1 MVTRFWSSLP
11 LVGKFGSARAQ
22 ARGVAQ
28 TGAMVKRQIPPSKT
42 PDIGKKR
49 SLFRRKTKETT
60 LRDLKRVMLEHV
72 ARTRG
77 GAPRR
82 FIDLFRRG
90 TDPIYNRPWFLL
102 LGQVGAGKSTLLE
115 QSGLQHTSAIYA
127 DTLPGERHCG
137 LWESDSAVV
146 LDVTGDFILRPDLS
160 HHQKGWRKLTSLLR
174 RHRDQRPIDGVV
186 LAIPATDLVGEGR
199 PSDDE
204 LRKKGSALF
213 ERLRDIERRLGM
225 RVPVYPIVTRC
236 DAITG
241 FTEFAEQLPQERL
254 TEIFG
259 WTNPYA
265 LETGYTPEWVDEA
278 FETMLR
284 NLYAIQLE
292 LFAGLKEPSRGDNIF
307 LLPSEFGSMA
317 GGMQIY
323 ADEIFRSSAYYRVA
337 LLMRGTYFIGDTALP
352 DPQGGVTLDLDL
364 PTSLSSNGGSRP
376 PTAVGGGD
384 RPNPRPAFV
393 RNLLHE
399 RVFPEAG
406 VGQPLG
412 GTRLARNRLV
422 LLIQALMVAMV
433 VMGFLAYFFEYP
445 RLSNS
450 AGVLRET
457 LDTVYADLVQ
467 VNQRGM
473 TAPDRDYVI
482 YAEHILDGLTRV
494 ENNRLTSPL
503 FPSSWFSPLH
513 TDIQRA
519 FGRVYERVILRAMKF
534 QLEKKAQG
542 IPTEILQ
549 RAPLDTT
556 DNWIFAVDNTI
567 EYKDL
572 ERYIR
577 RLLDL
582 ESFYK
587 RFNVLAKTKSLEDIR
602 LLVRYLFN
610 RELTEEFLK
619 NSDYYRDAIEFANV
633 APFTPRPYED
643 RAIEGADTLL
653 NALMDRMF
661 TRNVILR
668 GIRLINGDV
677 TTLTTTGA
685 GGGFESVQTMRRLGR
700 NIVNMKSALADPRT
714 AWISRPTFMA
724 DSSLAHLLRNM
735 DSSAFLHSGGRS
747 RAFVDTAS
755 FRFKQLLH
763 DILDEPNDAIG
774 PIVSKPDADKPLQ
787 LVAEVDSLRGAIVD
801 LLGQRFMR
809 ATRNDRI
816 VARRNSGNIVLWN
829 TGQLDEAL
837 KLQEPYNNFIDKG
850 IDAFPPGLQDP
861 VRNVARNGLEATMAS
876 MVIPA
881 QRTQPHSGT
890 ADDLQ
895 REIQGVKGA
904 TPQFEQLLTLF
915 SHLQVPAYNDLR
927 NALRAQAAGMLT
939 DLNVLLQ
946 KTVSYDIPDSRLDQ
960 YESDQI
966 SGGGGLLGS
975 ALIDAGD
982 AGAVAEYLTGPREQL
997 LKLATEFATPIVAF
1011 AGSIGG
1017 TGSDVENFWRKIIS
1031 ELTRYQNK
1039 VPGNSVAVMED
1050 LFLDLNNITPD
1061 NYSDHL
1067 NSRGSSD
1074 YFLRVRQSLRDRLWA
1089 MFGRI
1094 VRVKALKAWEV
1105 LRGRYNSMQGRFP
1118 FDKSAIYPSL
1128 TPSIGLE
1135 EMRAFVAEFD
1145 DFHDRYKGIWSG
1157 WNRQGAS
1164 TGELAAWRF
1173 IQKMKDV
1180 EYFLSPLFGADTANG
1195 LLLMFDVEFRKP
1207 FMQDRGGDQIIE
1219 WRLEV
1224 GRQTLTLEDYLRR
1237 GIPLRATWQV
1247 GDRVRLT
1254 LRWARNSNVKPNAIP
1269 ALPPFKHAVVDLEN
1283 RIVTY
1288 SFNDTWSLV
1297 RMLVLHKVAK
1307 PTSMMGPQTLELK
1320 INVTPD
1326 IRRNDQVTPFENPST
1341 ETTVVYMRVGV
1352 LGRNHREGLVVPDF
1366 PTDPLPPLNL

>member
-11 LVGKFGSARAQ
+11 LVGKFSSARAQ
-22 ARGVAQ
+22 ARGGAQ
-28 TGAMVKRQIPPSKT
+28 AGSALKSQARPPKA
-42 PDIGKKR
+42 PDTGKKKGF
-49 SLFRRKTKETT
+49 FRRAAKDTT
-60 LRDLKRVMLEHV
+60 LRDLKRAMLEHV
-72 ARTRG
+72 ARARG
-77 GAPRR
+77 GVPRR
-82 FIDLFRRG
+82 LGDLFRRD

-102 LGQVGAGKSTLLE
+102 LGQVESGKSTMLKR
-115 QSGLQHTSAIYA
+115 SGLQHTSALYA
-127 DTLPGERHCG
+127 DVLPGEKHCG

-146 LDVTGDFILRPDLS
+146 LDVAGDFILRPDLS
-160 HHQKGWRKLTSLLR
+160 HHQKGWRKLTALLR
-174 RHRDQRPIDGVV
+174 RYRNQRPIDGVI
-186 LAIPATDLVGEGR
+186 LAIPAIDLAGQAR
-199 PSDDE
+199 PADDE

-213 ERLRDIERRLGM
+213 ERLRDIEKRLGM
-225 RVPVYPIVTRC
+225 RVPVYPVVTRC
-236 DAITG
+236 DAVTG
-241 FTEFAEQLPQERL
+241 FTEFAGELPQERL
-254 TEIFG
+254 SEIFG

-278 FETMLR
+278 FEAMLR
-284 NLYAIQLE
+284 NLHTIQLE
-292 LFAGLKEPSRGDNIF
+292 VFAGLKETSRGDNIF

-323 ADEIFRSSAYYRVA
+323 TEEIFRSSAYNRVS
-337 LLMRGTYFIGDTALP
+337 LLMRGAYFVGDTTLP
-352 DPQGGVTLDLDL
+352 DPRGTVALDLDL
-364 PTSLSSNGGSRP
+364 PASLPSSGDSRSP
-376 PTAVGGGD
+376 STIGGGD
-384 RPNPRPAFV
+384 RPNPTPAFV
-393 RNLLHE
+393 RDLFHQ
-399 RVFPEAG
+399 RIFPEAG
-406 VGQPLG
+406 IGQPLG

-422 LLIQALMVAMV
+422 LLIQILMGTIALLAL
-433 VMGFLAYFFEYP
+433 LAYFFEYP

-450 AGVLRET
+450 ADILRQT
-457 LDTVYADLVQ
+457 LDTVYADLGQ
-467 VNQRGM
+467 VRLRGM
-473 TAPDRDYVI
+473 TAPDKDYVL

-519 FGRVYERVILRAMKF
+519 FGRVYERVILRAMKY
-534 QLEKKAQG
+534 QLEKKATT
-542 IPTEILQ
+542 IPTEILD
-549 RAPLDTT
+549 RPPPDTT

-572 ERYIR
+572 ERYVR

-582 ESFYK
+582 EASYK
-587 RFNVLAKTKSLEDIR
+587 RFNALAKTKSLEDVR

-610 RELTEEFLK
+610 RELTEEFLEHG
-619 NSDYYRDAIEFANV
+619 DYYRDAIEFANI

-653 NALMDRMF
+653 SSLMDRMF

-700 NIVNMKSALADPRT
+700 NIVNLKSALADPRT
-714 AWISRPTFMA
+714 AWISRPSFTA
-724 DSSLAHLLRNM
+724 DSSLVHLLKNM

-747 RAFVDTAS
+747 RAFTDTAS

-774 PIVSKPDADKPLQ
+774 PIVRKPDAGQALQ
-787 LVAEVDSLRGAIVD
+787 LVPEIDSLRGAIVG
-801 LLGQRFMR
+801 LLAQRFMR

-816 VARRNSGNIVLWN
+816 SPRRNSGNIVLWN

-837 KLQEPYNNFIDKG
+837 KLQEPYNAFLDKG

-881 QRTQPHSGT
+881 QRTQPNGGT
-890 ADDLQ
+890 ADDVQ
-895 REIQGVKGA
+895 REIQGIKGA
-904 TPQFEQLLTLF
+904 TPQFEQLLGLF
-915 SHLQVPAYNDLR
+915 SQLQVSAYNDLR
-927 NALRAQAAGMLT
+927 NALRVQAAGMLT
-939 DLNVLLQ
+939 DLNALLA
-946 KTVSYDIPDSRLDQ
+946 KTVSYDIPDSRLDL
-960 YESDQI
+960 YESDQKG
-966 SGGGGLLGS
+966 GGGGLLGS
-975 ALIDAGD
+975 TLIDAGD
-982 AGAVAEYLTGPREQL
+982 EGAVAEYLTGPREQL
-997 LKLATEFATPIVAF
+997 SRLATEFATPIVAF

-1017 TGSDVENFWRKIIS
+1017 TGLDAENFWRKIIS

-1067 NSRGSSD
+1067 KSRGSSD
-1074 YFLRVRQSLRDRLWA
+1074 YFLRIRQDLRDRLWA

-1094 VRVKALKAWEV
+1094 VLAKALKAWED
-1105 LRGRYNSMQGRFP
+1105 LRGRFNSLQGRFP
-1118 FDKSAIYPSL
+1118 FDRSSIYPSL
-1128 TPSIGLE
+1128 TPSISLE
-1135 EMRAFVAEFD
+1135 EMRAFVAQFD

-1164 TGELAAWRF
+1164 AGELAAWRF
-1173 IQKMKDV
+1173 IQKMEDV

-1207 FMQDRGGDQIIE
+1207 FIQDKGGDQIIE
-1219 WRLEV
+1219 WRLDI
-1224 GRQTLTLEDYLRR
+1224 GRQSLTLEDYLRR

-1254 LRWARNSNVKPNAIP
+1254 LRWARNSNVKPASIP
-1269 ALPPFKHAVVDLEN
+1269 ALPPFKHAIVDMAN
-1283 RIVTY
+1283 RTVTY
-1288 SFNDTWSLV
+1288 SFNDPWALI
-1297 RMLVLHKVAK
+1297 RMLVLHKVVK

-1326 IRRNDQVTPFENPST
+1326 IRRDDQVTLFENPPSQT
-1341 ETTVVYMRVGV
+1341 AIVYMRIGV
-1352 LGRNHREGLVVPDF
+1352 LGRSHREALMAPDF
-1366 PTDPLPPLNL
+1366 PTDPLPPLN